1 MHETVKRDSKCQQ
14 KWGDGE
20 RDGCTTK
27 KNLQQS
33 DLERPAA
40 VSDPTEVVG
49 IKSAGSSGGL
59 LRTVVC

>member
-49 IKSAGSSGGL
+49 IKSA
-59 LRTVVC
+59 